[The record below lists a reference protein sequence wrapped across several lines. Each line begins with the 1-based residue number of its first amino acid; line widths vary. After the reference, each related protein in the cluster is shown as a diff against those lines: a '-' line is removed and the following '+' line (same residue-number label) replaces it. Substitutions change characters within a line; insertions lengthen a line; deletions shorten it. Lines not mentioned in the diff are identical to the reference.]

1 MLVSHEPMHSR
12 QAFSV
17 MASSKDTPIKAFS
30 TQQKWREWL
39 EKNHSKADGI
49 WLRVFKKDS
58 GKKTVTHLE
67 ALDDA
72 LCFGWIDGQRNSH
85 DEVSFL
91 QKFTPRRARS
101 IWSKRNRENV
111 ERLIESGQMTPAGHA
126 EIERAKKDGR
136 WDAAYDSPAN
146 MEVPADFLKE
156 LKKNKKAF
164 TFFETLNKTNKFA
177 IAFRM
182 HTAKRPET
190 RERRKQKFLEMMA
203 KREKLF

>member
-1 MLVSHEPMHSR
+1 
-12 QAFSV
+12 
-17 MASSKDTPIKAFS
+17 MADSKELPSKAFT
-30 TQQKWREWL
+30 TQEKWREWL
-39 EKNHSKADGI
+39 EKNHSRADGV

-67 ALDDA
+67 ALDEA

-85 DEVSFL
+85 DDVSFL

-111 ERLIESGQMTPAGHA
+111 ERLIESGYMTPAGHA

-146 MEVPADFLKE
+146 MEVAADFLKE
-156 LKKNKKAF
+156 LKRNKKAYA
-164 TFFETLNKTNKFA
+164 FFETLNKTNKFA

-203 KREKLF
+203 KGEKLF

>member
-1 MLVSHEPMHSR
+1 
-12 QAFSV
+12 
-17 MASSKDTPIKAFS
+17 MANSKDTQIKAFL

-49 WLRVFKKDS
+49 WLQIFKKDS

-67 ALDDA
+67 ALDEA

-85 DEVSFL
+85 DDVSFL

-111 ERLIESGQMTPAGHA
+111 ERLIEAGQMTPAGHA
-126 EIERAKKDGR
+126 EIDRAKKDGR

-146 MEVPADFLKE
+146 MQVPVDFLKE

-164 TFFETLNKTNKFA
+164 AFFETLNKTNKFA
-177 IAFRM
+177 IAFRL
-182 HTAKRPET
+182 HTVKRPET

-203 KREKLF
+203 KGEKLF